1 MSAILRSLIPA
12 VSVLIAPPLSADT
25 SNKPLNVG
33 TQVPASC
40 SVSSETLSLQLAAD
54 RTSFD
59 SQSTYSANINIECTG
74 GAAPTSVT
82 FDDGQMRGIFS
93 NAATRPSVPSGV
105 PGVVEHFRGMMG
117 SSATLF
123 YQLIASPGFS
133 SNPNNGL
140 TDYIKVSDDN
150 GDADF
155 VYTNPNWTSSN
166 TALTVHGKLVAGVDD
181 ESNFLTPGDVPAG
194 DYSDTVLMTVA
205 FAVQ

>member
-1 MSAILRSLIPA
+1 MAVMLRSLIPV

-40 SVSSETLSLQLAAD
+40 SVSSATLSLQLNASHTD
-54 RTSFD
+54 FGDQPPTTIGID
-59 SQSTYSANINIECTG
+59 IECTG
-74 GAAPTSVT
+74 GAAPDSVT

-194 DYSDTVLMTVA
+194 DYSDTVLMTVK
-205 FAVQ
+205 FSV